1 MERVKT
7 GIYGLD
13 TLLGG
18 GYRARSVNAVLGTT
32 GVGKTIYGI
41 QFILYGLNRGESGVY
56 ISVEMTEEDFISEC
70 EQMGW
75 KEAERYI
82 EEGKLTVHQVYAEDT
97 VFLVKDLI
105 GMIEAGC
112 GEKNRIVIDSLTP
125 FIFRSDTK
133 RRKGIAEFFR
143 KLRYLG
149 TSVVTLE
156 EPFLDSG
163 GGFED
168 ATVPILLSDSVIRMQ
183 NVGYGEL
190 FSRTLR
196 IVKHRGS
203 HHGEGIYPYY
213 IERGLGIVVEA
224 SESEIRQVMPKEE
237 YSKEFKRAIDVIKKK
252 APENLKEILINRL
265 KESSVSWVRSESPE
279 NTLKLFLESELGD
292 HE

>member
-1 MERVKT
+1 MKKVKT

-18 GYRARSVNAVLGTT
+18 GYRPGSVNAVLGTT

-41 QFILYGLNRGESGVY
+41 QYILYGLNRGENGVY

-75 KEAERYI
+75 KEAETYI
-82 EEGKLTVHQVYAEDT
+82 ENNKLTVHQVYAEDT

-105 GMIEAGC
+105 GMIERGC

-156 EPFLDSG
+156 EPFLNT
-163 GGFED
+163 GGFENS
-168 ATVPILLSDSVIRMQ
+168 AVPILLSDSVIRLQ

-224 SESEIRQVMPKEE
+224 SESDIKQVMPKKE
-237 YSKEFKRAIDVIKKK
+237 YSKEFKQAIDIVKKK
-252 APENLKEILINRL
+252 APENLREILINRL
-265 KESSVSWVRSESPE
+265 EESSTSWVRSESPE
-279 NTLKLFLESELGD
+279 DTLKYFLESELGD